1 MASFNQSAFATG
13 ALNGPNPFSMPIDPT
28 ATGLPT
34 TTTGVPVIQHGSFER
49 YGMDQNPLGT
59 YLDHAGNNWNTPRAS
74 PRHSP
79 GHSPRNSDP
88 HGRSRRDDHDSR
100 DRSRDRERPG
110 EPIGVGFRLN
120 SCEQS
125 LQAHH
130 AELAAHK
137 LELNQLKEAVTQL
150 VADKATTGQRL
161 DECFN
166 QVDKVHTECQSQTR
180 QAFDTVEA
188 RLKTSAD
195 TLNQFS
201 QMVSAKYTSI
211 DAEIEQLK
219 ALCQATVGSQSNP
232 LVPPPGMRPP
242 QSWRGPVETPTPSEP
257 EPTAGTSRGQT
268 YGTFGAEFGADLN
281 RSTGP
286 NHQGA
291 NPGGQGGPNA
301 YRWEPNAYP
310 TFGHSQSPP
319 NPSGVNGP
327 NRAGPSFYHLGSP
340 GSPLGAP
347 LPQFAAGAGSESRTF
362 DPRDWSVDGKKP
374 SKELKTYDGDMA
386 HFDTW
391 RQRVHDHFI
400 GVNCNYA
407 KVFALI
413 ENQKTPIEWAKLRT
427 TVIPDLPYVQ
437 WEWIATHLWTFLG
450 GYIDNTLLGRRL
462 TMANGEPYNGM
473 ELWRAMYQQN
483 IGGSAALSNLER
495 GYFIDFPKCAKA
507 EDLQPHISLWVQLK
521 NKYGM
526 HIPVDHLIIMFH
538 NILPDGVKED
548 VKRQK
553 EMKGNLDA
561 QIAHIYSEMGDHEDD
576 KLSRWNLAKMQQ
588 QLKLKPK
595 NSTGV
600 HAVNASGSDLYAEV
614 PPPPPPDM
622 ASIERMINAAVAR
635 GRQQERGRTS
645 DRSPAGSRSGSSQ
658 RGGRGRNIPSPK
670 FAGCWCCGEEGHSR
684 QNCKKFKA
692 IKDANGGNVPK
703 DYEGAYEKAQKA
715 HRDKTRETSL
725 KAVQVGPAPPTLSSE
740 HEETCT
746 LFPMMK
752 LPPPVET
759 NNKFSALHDHDSDD
773 DDENDVVKALASLT
787 SNVQLASDKAMSQR
801 ERRSKNPQGKRLS
814 HLNAIAR
821 KVKSG
826 EITLPDLDLEHDEEW
841 DYVWTMVDSGAGA
854 NVARREHFK
863 HSKPVKAPKISLTV
877 ANGEVLPNKG
887 ARAVTCYDRAGF
899 KKTRVF
905 YEAPVEMPILAVTE
919 LAQEGDIGSEV
930 RFRLSDGEI
939 LDTQSGRKVPFVKR
953 MGVYFMKVYFPK
965 ETNAP
970 PMNNQGF
977 VRQDP

>member
-1 MASFNQSAFATG
+1 MAAFNQSPFATG
-13 ALNGPNPFSMPIDPT
+13 AFTGDNPFSMPIDPT

-34 TTTGVPVIQHGSFER
+34 TSTSVPVFQHGSFER
-49 YGMDQNPLGT
+49 YGMGQPPLGT
-59 YLDHAGNNWNTPRAS
+59 YLDHAGNNWNTPR
-74 PRHSP
+74 HSP

-88 HGRSRRDDHDSR
+88 RGRSRREEYDSR
-100 DRSRDRERPG
+100 DRSRDRDRAG
-110 EPIGVGFRLN
+110 EPVGVGFRLN

-137 LELNQLKEAVTQL
+137 LELKQLKEAVSKIVDDQ
-150 VADKATTGQRL
+150 ATIGQRIG
-161 DECFN
+161 ECFT
-166 QVDKVHTECQSQTR
+166 QVDKVHTECQAQTR
-180 QAFDTVEA
+180 QAFDTVETS
-188 RLKTSAD
+188 LKTNAD
-195 TLNQFS
+195 AMNQFTKTIS
-201 QMVSAKYTSI
+201 DKFTSI

-219 ALCQATVGSQSNP
+219 ALCGEKVGPQSHP
-232 LVPPPGMRPP
+232 SAPPGMGPP
-242 QSWRGPVETPTPSEP
+242 PSWRSPLHTPPTSEP
-257 EPTAGTSRGQT
+257 EPTAGNFRGPTS
-268 YGTFGAEFGADLN
+268 GTFGADLGADFN
-281 RSTGP
+281 RSAAP
-286 NHQGA
+286 NSQGA
-291 NPGGQGGPNA
+291 SHNGQSGPNA
-301 YRWEPNAYP
+301 FP

-319 NPSGVNGP
+319 NHSGVYGSS
-327 NRAGPSFYHLGSP
+327 RTGPSVYHYGSP

-347 LPQFAAGAGSESRTF
+347 MPQFAAGAGSESRPF

-413 ENQKTPIEWAKLRT
+413 ENQKTPIKWANLNS
-427 TVIPDLPYVQ
+427 TVIPDLPHVQ
-437 WEWIATHLWTFLG
+437 WEWVATHLWTFLG

-462 TMANGEPYNGM
+462 TMANGEPYNGL

-495 GYFIDFPKCAKA
+495 GYFIDFPKCEKA
-507 EDLQPHISLWVQLK
+507 EYLQPHISLWVQLK

-526 HIPVDHLIIMFH
+526 HIPLDHLIIMFH

-561 QIAHIYSEMGDHEDD
+561 QIAHIYSEMGDQEDD
-576 KLSRWNLAKMQQ
+576 KLSRWNLAKMQK

-600 HAVNASGSDLYAEV
+600 HAVSANGSEQPAEV
-614 PPPPPPDM
+614 PPPPMPDM
-622 ASIERMINAAVAR
+622 ASLERMINAAVAR
-635 GRQQERGRTS
+635 GRQPDRQRSS
-645 DRSPAGSRSGSSQ
+645 DRSPSGSRSGSSQ

-692 IKDANGGNVPK
+692 IKDANGGKVPK

-715 HRDKTRETSL
+715 NRDKAKETSL
-725 KAVQVGPAPPTLSSE
+725 KAVQVQSATASLQME
-740 HEETCT
+740 HDETCR

-759 NNKFSALHDHDSDD
+759 NNKFSALHDQDSDD

-787 SNVQLASDKAMSQR
+787 SNVQLASDKARSQR
-801 ERRSKNPQGKRLS
+801 ERRSKNPRGKRLS

-863 HSKPVKAPKISLTV
+863 HSQPVKAPKISLTV

-899 KKTRVF
+899 QKTRVF

-939 LDTQSGRKVPFVKR
+939 LDTQSGRRVPFVKR

-965 ETNAP
+965 EPKEP
-970 PMNNQGF
+970 PMSNQDF
-977 VRQDP
+977 ARQDP